1 MAAKYSVLWSKE
13 ANLQVERIFNF
24 IKENWSDKEAENF
37 LDLLFHFEKTIAL
50 FPNSF
55 KTSKK
60 FKDCRL
66 GLVHKHVT
74 AIYKIDGNQIIVL
87 TIFDNRSKIKK

>member
-1 MAAKYSVLWSKE
+1 MAAKYNVLWSNE
-13 ANLQVERIFNF
+13 ANRKVDIIFNF
-24 IKENWSDKEAENF
+24 IKENWSIKEAEDF
-37 LDLLFHFEKTIAL
+37 LDLLFHFEKTISL

-55 KTSKK
+55 KVSKK

-74 AIYKIDGNQIIVL
+74 AIYKIEGKNIIVL
-87 TIFDNRSKIKK
+87 TVIDNRSKIKK

>member
-1 MAAKYSVLWSKE
+1 MAVKYSVLWSKE

-37 LDLLFHFEKTIAL
+37 LDLLFHFEKTISL

-74 AIYKIDGNQIIVL
+74 AIYKIDCNQIIIL
-87 TIFDNRSKIKK
+87 TILDNRSKIKK